1 VARTYPSDL
10 PVPRPRA
17 NLRQMKSAGGGTRR
31 ETHRAER
38 DAVPT
43 ELLAIIR
50 RAYLGRRT
58 RARLIVEH
66 CLKRLP
72 HYRRLPRVR
81 LAQVRES
88 VLHHVTL
95 FYRVTLQAGRALT
108 AEDLEHSRRM
118 ARQRAAQGTPLGEY
132 LTFFAAGLTLL
143 WEHLMELVGEDPV
156 LRAQL
161 LERVALI
168 LSNQTRLMSA
178 LTESYVEERERLS
191 RFHEQDIDEFF
202 QLLLSEDTADSL
214 LEARARALGIPLDE
228 PHAVAIFGSAAS
240 TATESAAAAPDD
252 VQRLLASRMPDAATW
267 VGHSREGFVALL
279 PGEPDAE
286 SLEAVAEGLHGDERR
301 VGLGGAARYLA
312 GARRSAR
319 EALRALRI
327 GTILRHKQRVH
338 RYADLAVL
346 DLVGIGSPEAD
357 GFVRRVLDPLTA
369 AVHRTYL
376 ETLRHLSRSGY
387 RVKLAAAALSIHPH
401 TLTYR
406 LKQLRTRFGIDLADP
421 DARLRVDLALL
432 ILDAQGRSSGEHGRR
447 PPGSTALPS

>member
-1 VARTYPSDL
+1 MES
-10 PVPRPRA
+10 
-17 NLRQMKSAGGGTRR
+17 SAGGAQ
-31 ETHRAER
+31 RADR
-38 DAVPT
+38 ATVPA
-43 ELLAIIR
+43 ELLALIR

-58 RARLIVEH
+58 RARLIVEY

-72 HYRRLPRVR
+72 HYRRLPRIR
-81 LAQVRES
+81 LAEVRES

-108 AEDLEHSRRM
+108 SEDLEHSRRM

-132 LTFFAAGLTLL
+132 LTFFQAGLTLL

-161 LERVALI
+161 LERVDLI

-191 RFHEQDIDEFF
+191 RFREQDIDEFF

-214 LEARARALGIPLDE
+214 LEARARALGVPLDE
-228 PHAVAIFGSAAS
+228 PHAVAIFGPATSS
-240 TATESAAAAPDD
+240 ATEGAAVAPDD
-252 VQRLLASRMPDAATW
+252 VRRLLASRMPEASTW

-279 PGEPDAE
+279 PGEPDARY
-286 SLEAVAEGLHGDERR
+286 LEAVAEGLHGDDRR

-327 GTILRHKQRVH
+327 GTILRHRQRVH

-346 DLVGIGSPEAD
+346 DLVGIGSSEAD
-357 GFVRRVLDPLTA
+357 AFVQRVLDPLMPDA
-369 AVHRTYL
+369 HRTYL

-387 RVKLAAAALSIHPH
+387 RVKLAAAALSVHPH

-406 LKQLRTRFGIDLADP
+406 LKQLRSRFGIDLTDP
-421 DARLRVDLALL
+421 EARLRVDLALL
-432 ILDAQGRSSGEHGRR
+432 ILDAQGRATGERGHR
-447 PPGSTALPS
+447 PNRSFLPSS

>member
-1 VARTYPSDL
+1 MES
-10 PVPRPRA
+10 
-17 NLRQMKSAGGGTRR
+17 SGGPGGATRR
-31 ETHRAER
+31 ETQRADR
-38 DAVPT
+38 VTVPT
-43 ELLAIIR
+43 ELLALIR

-72 HYRRLPRVR
+72 HYRRLPRIR
-81 LAQVRES
+81 LAEVRES

-108 AEDLEHSRRM
+108 SEDLVHSRQM
-118 ARQRAAQGTPLGEY
+118 ARQRAVQGTPLGEY
-132 LTFFAAGLTLL
+132 LTFFQAGLTLL
-143 WEHLMELVGEDPV
+143 WEHLMELIGEDPV

-161 LERVALI
+161 LERVDLI

-191 RFHEQDIDEFF
+191 RFREQDIDEFF

-214 LEARARALGIPLDE
+214 LEARARGLGVPLDE
-228 PHAVAIFGSAAS
+228 PHAVAIFGPATS
-240 TATESAAAAPDD
+240 TATEGAAVAPDD
-252 VQRLLASRMPDAATW
+252 VRRLLASRMPEAATW

-279 PGEPDAE
+279 PGEPDA
-286 SLEAVAEGLHGDERR
+286 SYLEAVAEELRGGDRR

-357 GFVRRVLDPLTA
+357 AFVQRVLDPLMPSGQRA
-369 AVHRTYL
+369 YL

-387 RVKLAAAALSIHPH
+387 RVKVAAAALSVHPH

-406 LKQLRTRFGIDLADP
+406 LKQLRSRFGFDLADP
-421 DARLRVDLALL
+421 ETRLRVDLALL
-432 ILDAQGRSSGEHGRR
+432 ILDAQGRTSGERARR
-447 PPGSTALPS
+447 PPGSTILPS